1 VKFLQV
7 KPRLRASGCFSLS
20 FSLVLA
26 IVIAFPALAAPP
38 TTLPGAVQ
46 PGHDRPL
53 PQPAQPPA
61 FDFSVEAPQRSA
73 VPRAVDEIHFQ
84 LKDIRIVGAVSLSA
98 DRFRPLYAG
107 LLGKS
112 VTLADILDVADAI
125 EKEYRA
131 AGFVLVRAYVPP
143 QHVKD
148 GIFTIRIAEG
158 FVAATSV
165 EGGSAETRARVK
177 SYLRPVLADKPL
189 HLGTIERALLI
200 ANDIPGVQATGILRP
215 SSTVPGASD
224 LVVTINSPK
233 ISGGLSASNR
243 GSHLSGLWTVTGNAA
258 YNDILGNDQLTANAT
273 VDPIHARQYGGQL
286 KYAMALGDDGLVGSI
301 FGAASHGAPAGSLGA
316 VDIRT
321 DSWAVG
327 PRLTYP
333 LIRTRDET
341 LSLDG
346 GFTVQDAHV
355 NILGTKIS
363 HDQWRVADLAITYL
377 RNDFLAG
384 SWAATIDAAQG
395 LPILGA
401 TDNHSPDLSLGGRTT
416 FTKLTGLVHYTAP
429 LFDDFSFAATAQGQ
443 YSFNPLIEGEQILFG
458 GMNIGRGYEP
468 GAITGDRG
476 VGGSAELRYDTRIF
490 NDYYIQDLQPY
501 VYLEGARAWNIPRPA
516 EAGLLKQS
524 IASVG
529 AGLRF
534 FLPKNVYA
542 DAEVAR
548 TLSPVPGSDHD
559 RRETKLL
566 VDVGITF

>member
-1 VKFLQV
+1 L
-7 KPRLRASGCFSLS
+7 
-20 FSLVLA
+20 LVSA
-26 IVIAFPALAAPP
+26 TQAFAAPP

-53 PQPAQPPA
+53 PTPSPPPV

-73 VPRAVDEIHFQ
+73 VPRAVDEVHFK
-84 LKDIRIVGAVSLSA
+84 LNDIRIAGAVSLPPEN
-98 DRFRPLYAG
+98 FRPLYAN
-107 LLGKS
+107 LIGKTVALS
-112 VTLADILDVADAI
+112 DILDVADAI

-158 FVAATSV
+158 YVARTSV
-165 EGGSAETRARVK
+165 EGGSAETRALVK
-177 SYLRPVLADKPL
+177 AYLEPVLRDKPL
-189 HLGTIERALLI
+189 RLHTIERALLI
-200 ANDIPGVQATGILRP
+200 ANDIPGVQATGVLRP
-215 SSTVPGASD
+215 ASDAPGASD
-224 LVVTINSPK
+224 LVVTINSPTVTG
-233 ISGGLSASNR
+233 SLGTNNR
-243 GSHLSGLWTVTGNAA
+243 GSHLSGLWTVTGTAA

-273 VDPIHARQYGGQL
+273 VDPIHAYQYGGQL
-286 KYAMALGDDGLVGSI
+286 KYAMAIGDDGLVGSI
-301 FGAASHGAPAGSLGA
+301 FGAASHGAPSGSLGA
-316 VDIRT
+316 IDVRT

-355 NILGTKIS
+355 DILGSKIS
-363 HDQWRVADLAITYL
+363 HDQWRVADIAITYL

-384 SWAATIDAAQG
+384 NWSASIDAAQG

-401 TDNHSPDLSLGGRTT
+401 TSNHSPDLSLGGRTT
-416 FTKLTGLVHYTAP
+416 FTKLTGVVHYTAP
-429 LFDDFSFAATAQGQ
+429 LFDAFSFAATAQGQ
-443 YSFNPLIEGEQILFG
+443 FAFNPLIEGEQILFG
-458 GMNIGRGYEP
+458 GTNIGRGYEP

-476 VGGSAELRYDTRIF
+476 VGGSAELRYDTRVF

-501 VYLEGARAWNIPRPA
+501 IYLDGARTWDIARPQ
-516 EAGLLKQS
+516 EAGLLQQS
-524 IASVG
+524 IASTG
-529 AGLRF
+529 AGVRF
-534 FLPKNVYA
+534 FFPENIYA
-542 DAEVAR
+542 DLEVAR

-559 RRETKLL
+559 KRETKLL
-566 VDVGITF
+566 TDIGITF

>member
-1 VKFLQV
+1 L
-7 KPRLRASGCFSLS
+7 G
-20 FSLVLA
+20 VLFTFWA
-26 IVIAFPALAAPP
+26 GVSNAAPP

-53 PQPAQPPA
+53 PVPLAPPV

-73 VPRAVDEIHFQ
+73 IPRAVDEVHFK
-84 LKDIRIVGAVSLSA
+84 LNDIRITGAVSLSA
-98 DRFRPLYAG
+98 DRFRPLYAN
-107 LLGKS
+107 LIGKTI
-112 VTLADILDVADAI
+112 TLSDILDVADAI

-148 GIFTIRIAEG
+148 GVFTIRISEG
-158 FVAATSV
+158 FVADTSI
-165 EGGSAETRARVK
+165 EGGSAATRALVK
-177 SYLRPVLADKPL
+177 AYLEPVLRDKPL
-189 HLGTIERALLI
+189 RLHTIERAMLV
-200 ANDIPGVQATGILRP
+200 ANDIPGVQAVGVLRP
-215 SSTVPGASD
+215 SANVPGASD
-224 LVVTINSPK
+224 LVVTITAPTITGSLGVN
-233 ISGGLSASNR
+233 NR
-243 GSHLSGLWTVTGNAA
+243 GSHLSGLWTVTGVAA
-258 YNDILGNDQLTANAT
+258 YNDILGNDALTANAT

-286 KYAMALGDDGLVGSI
+286 KYAMAIGDDGLVGSI

-316 VDIRT
+316 IDVRT

-341 LSLDG
+341 LSFDG

-363 HDQWRVADLAITYL
+363 HDQWRVADLAVTYL
-377 RNDFLAG
+377 RNDFLEG
-384 SWAATIDAAQG
+384 NWAATLDVAQG
-395 LPILGA
+395 LPFLGA
-401 TDNHSPDLSLGGRTT
+401 TSNHSPDLSLGGHTN

-429 LFDDFSFAATAQGQ
+429 LFDAFSFAATAQGQ
-443 YSFNPLIEGEQILFG
+443 YAFNPLIEGEQILFG
-458 GMNIGRGYEP
+458 GTNIGRGYEP

-476 VGGSAELRYDTRIF
+476 LGGSAELRYDTRMF
-490 NDYYIQDLQPY
+490 ADYYVEDLQPY
-501 VYLEGARAWNIPRPA
+501 IYLDGARTWNIPRPQ
-516 EAGLLKQS
+516 EAGLFKQS
-524 IASVG
+524 IASTG

-534 FLPKNVYA
+534 FFPQSIYA
-542 DAEVAR
+542 DVEVAR

-566 VDVGITF
+566 TDIGITF